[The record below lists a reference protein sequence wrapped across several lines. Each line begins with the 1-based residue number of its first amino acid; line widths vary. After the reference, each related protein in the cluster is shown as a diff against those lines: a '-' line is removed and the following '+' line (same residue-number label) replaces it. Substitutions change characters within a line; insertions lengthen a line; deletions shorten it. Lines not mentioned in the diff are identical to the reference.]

1 MNRRALISALRR
13 AVGGKPK
20 PRFEVTQDM
29 FAGTK
34 WAPPAHMSEPTQVF
48 HGTRT
53 KFDQFDPFSHFGTK
67 RAATDRLKQ
76 TKDSA
81 ESARGMRRV
90 LQRRIAPGRFATI
103 EDNTGPA
110 DIEDLMQQLWRRGD
124 LDERDLVPVREAMQ
138 WGDDALAKSRLQK
151 ALNEK
156 GIVALKYKNAVEDP
170 GSTSFIVP
178 DPRNITYGMTGLA
191 GAGGMG
197 GAYRD
202 EFDR

>member
-1 MNRRALISALRR
+1 MGLLSRILRQP
-13 AVGGKPK
+13 AKAK
-20 PRFEVTQDM
+20 FEITGDLFEQ
-29 FAGTK
+29 TP
-34 WAPPAHMSEPTQVF
+34 WAPPAHMMEPTQVF

-53 KFDQFDPFSHFGTK
+53 KFDTFDPFSHFGTK

-81 ESARGMRRV
+81 EMARGMRRV
-90 LQRRIAPGRFATI
+90 LKRRIAPGRQATI

-110 DIEDLMQQLWRRGD
+110 DIEDIMDQLWRRGD

-138 WGDDALAKSRLQK
+138 WGDDALAKSRLQR

-178 DPRNITYGMTGLA
+178 DPRNITYGLAGLA
-191 GAGGMG
+191 GAGLLSRGMQG
-197 GAYRD
+197 QA
-202 EFDR
+202 